1 MKLTPATL
9 RAAYDFLRRVA
20 FDDDKNLPPSRAV
33 RFVARRSKFH
43 GYLVYE
49 RKRYTI
55 GVDTVGTTSVDL
67 LLQIMSHEMIHL
79 ARRDRDVSDEDAH
92 DTLFQAAAHAV
103 EQQMGWPKGSV

>member
-1 MKLTPATL
+1 MKLTTTTL

-33 RFVARRSKFH
+33 RFVACRSKHH

-49 RKRYTI
+49 RRRYTI
-55 GVDTVGTTSVDL
+55 GVDTVDTKTVDFL
-67 LLQIMSHEMIHL
+67 LKIMSHEMIHL

-92 DTLFQAAAHAV
+92 DTLFQQAAHAV